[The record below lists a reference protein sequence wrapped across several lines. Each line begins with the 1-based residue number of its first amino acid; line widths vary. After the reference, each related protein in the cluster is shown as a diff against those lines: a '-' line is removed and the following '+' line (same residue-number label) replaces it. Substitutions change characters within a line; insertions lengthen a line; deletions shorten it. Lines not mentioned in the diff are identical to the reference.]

1 MSSPKKSTSSNIKSI
16 VPFPRTINSP
26 TKSVSSNTKSIVS
39 VGSSVSSGKL
49 KGELICRIRD
59 VNFHNVDDLRSHL
72 AKAGI
77 VKKPG
82 TSLSDLQ
89 KSFLGTYNVK
99 TLALFYQHL
108 CPDSNVDEAKKG
120 DLVSL
125 ILKVLIKGKPA
136 SKASHSFSQN
146 IATVAVEV
154 ERKGSKGHSNI
165 ISPVKIDSNQESNS
179 FVNFLVVKK
188 SPGYSK
194 SSNVLELVKAFSLKE
209 VRRFSREAALHYLLL
224 QCDSGFSILN
234 YSVTEEKEQVK
245 NQFLQGGHLCNSCLI
260 GWDLFVSAHEA
271 ASVRNRLS
279 PPQSLSGDGESSDGC
294 TTCDDERD
302 KEMNEKPAYTL
313 WQDSEVES
321 DIEPCSQSNSSLG
334 HKNSSNSNEC
344 GNDEIFNLC
353 SGDGDLVDHS
363 KGKIPSDGRPLP
375 ENVIVGAKKSSLE
388 ESVEVKSS
396 PVKVVSVAKV
406 CNQPIRKV
414 PKIGNFSYDR
424 KKAQNLVNYQNNY
437 RVDIVVSNA
446 LPSRDMTIKQVIVT
460 LFFNKTS
467 FKTQGLKI
475 ILESALESVEE
486 DSETLEWIKDVRVVH
501 KRKTPYGPNEEELVS
516 NRFSKFELLQ
526 FPLKFPY
533 GLDSESIRSAV
544 DTSIEFFMNV
554 LRSDD
559 AVSTYTS
566 YLMDMCKR
574 LWDSLATNATNNRV
588 TPEEYTKHFIQDFA
602 NNEPSVAF
610 NVSLDHF
617 LLDDDIRRIMND
629 LGYFTAADMI
639 RAKFNG
645 KTLYRD
651 VEQTDVPSWMPNSNS
666 SAVPYNIGN

>member
-1 MSSPKKSTSSNIKSI
+1 MSSPKKSTSSNIKAI
-16 VPFPRTINSP
+16 VPVPKTIPSP
-26 TKSVSSNTKSIVS
+26 TKSVSSNSRSIVS

-49 KGELICRIRD
+49 KGESICRIRD

-82 TSLSDLQ
+82 STLSDLQ

-125 ILKVLIKGKPA
+125 ILKVFIKGKAA
-136 SKASHSFSQN
+136 SRASDSLSKN
-146 IATVAVEV
+146 IETVDVETG
-154 ERKGSKGHSNI
+154 RKGSKGHSNI
-165 ISPVKIDSNQESNS
+165 VTPVKIDRNQESNS
-179 FVNFLVVKK
+179 FVNFSVVKK

-209 VRRFSREAALHYLLL
+209 VRRFSREAALHYLLF
-224 QCDSGFSILN
+224 QSDSGFSILN
-234 YSVTEEKEQVK
+234 YSVTDGKEQVK
-245 NQFLQGGHLCNSCLI
+245 TQFLQGGHLCNSRLI
-260 GWDLFVSAHEA
+260 GWDLFVSANEA

-279 PPQSLSGDGESSDGC
+279 PPHSLCEDGESSDGC
-294 TTCDDERD
+294 TTGDDER
-302 KEMNEKPAYTL
+302 EQQMTGKPAYTL

-321 DIEPCSQSNSSLG
+321 DIEHCNQSNSSID
-334 HKNSSNSNEC
+334 HRKSFNSNEC
-344 GNDEIFNLC
+344 GNDETFNSS
-353 SGDGDLVDHS
+353 SGDRDLVDHS
-363 KGKIPSDGRPLP
+363 KGKISSDGRQLP
-375 ENVIVGAKKSSLE
+375 ENVIVDANESSLAK
-388 ESVEVKSS
+388 SVEVESS
-396 PVKVVSVAKV
+396 PVKVVSVDKI
-406 CNQPIRKV
+406 CNRTVRKV
-414 PKIGNFSYDR
+414 PKIGSFSYDR
-424 KKAQNLVNYQNNY
+424 TKAQNLMNYQNNY

-446 LPSRDMTIKQVIVT
+446 LPSKDMTTKQVILT

-467 FKTQGLKI
+467 FKTQGLKV
-475 ILESALESVEE
+475 ILDSALDSVEE
-486 DSETLEWIKDVRVVH
+486 DSETLEWIKDVRIVH
-501 KRKTPYGPNEEELVS
+501 KRKAPYCPNEEELVS

-544 DTSIEFFMNV
+544 DMSIEFFMSV

-566 YLMDMCKR
+566 FLMDMCKR

-588 TPEEYTKHFIQDFA
+588 TPEDYTKHFIQDFA
-602 NNEPSVAF
+602 NNEPSVAY

-629 LGYFTAADMI
+629 LGYYTAADMI

-651 VEQTDVPSWMPNSNS
+651 AEQTDVPSWMTSSKS
-666 SAVPYNIGN
+666 SAMPYNI